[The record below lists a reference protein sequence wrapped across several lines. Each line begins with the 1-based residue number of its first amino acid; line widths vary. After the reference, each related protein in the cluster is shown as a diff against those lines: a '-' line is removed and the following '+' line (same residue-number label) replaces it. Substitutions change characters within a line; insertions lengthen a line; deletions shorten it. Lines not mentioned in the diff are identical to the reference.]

1 MKPSDYH
8 GIALW
13 DKQLGRKN
21 SYTQKEQA
29 HAAET
34 RAPLDAIY
42 KNSDSTWICVSDLA
56 KNDTFRAEYARYLE
70 KNAMPVPFHFHYIR
84 RLHELYPDIHEE
96 PTFDLIVIDKDQKH
110 RYSNNTW
117 GSADNCEEEFLREQ
131 RDGFASLPQWGILS
145 VSEQNRPTRPPP
157 VPISKL
163 SNLRMAAG
171 NEKLYSRVIRQGSVM
186 FWVGICW
193 VKEGPARPSDY
204 GAYPEV
210 ID

>member
-13 DKQLGRKN
+13 DKQLGRKK

-29 HAAET
+29 HAAQT
-34 RAPLDAIY
+34 NAPIDAIY
-42 KNSDSTWICVSDLA
+42 SDGKHAWVCVSDLA
-56 KNDTFRAEYARYLE
+56 KNDTFRADYARYLE
-70 KNAMPVPFHFHYIR
+70 KNTMPVPFHYIR

-117 GSADNCEEEFLREQ
+117 GSADNCEEEFLQEQ
-131 RDGFASLPQWGILS
+131 RDGFASLPQWGIVS
-145 VSEQNRPTRPPP
+145 VFEQSRSSRPPP
-157 VPISKL
+157 VPASVL
-163 SNLRMAAG
+163 SNLRMVAG
-171 NEKLYSRVIRQGSVM
+171 NEKKYSRVIQDGHVLH
-186 FWVGICW
+186 WVSLGW
-193 VKEGPARPSDY
+193 VNEGPARPSDY
-204 GAYPEV
+204 SAYPEV

>member
-13 DKQLGRKN
+13 DKQLGRKKRD
-21 SYTQKEQA
+21 TQKEQA

-34 RAPLDAIY
+34 HAPIDAVY
-42 KNSDSTWICVSDLA
+42 SDPPNGWTCVSDLA
-56 KNDTFRAEYARYLE
+56 KHHPFRAEYARYLE
-70 KNAMPVPFHFHYIR
+70 KSTMPVPFHYIR

-110 RYSNNTW
+110 RFSNNTW
-117 GSADNCEEEFLREQ
+117 GSADNCEEEFLQEQ

-145 VSEQNRPTRPPP
+145 VPEQSRSSRPPP
-157 VPISKL
+157 VPVSKL
-163 SNLRMAAG
+163 STLRMAAG
-171 NEKLYSRVIRQGSVM
+171 NEKKYSRVIMKDSVM
-186 FWVGICW
+186 FWVGIGW
-193 VKEGPARPSDY
+193 VKEGPAQPADFEV
-204 GAYPEV
+204 YPVV